1 MAHERFDIW
10 EEHSTGAL
18 TSKLPWRAQL
28 IGAVAYFP
36 TKESAERFVD
46 RSAEGQG
53 AAGSEI
59 D

>member
-28 IGAVAYFP
+28 INQVAYFP
-36 TKESAERFVD
+36 TKESAERFV
-46 RSAEGQG
+46 
-53 AAGSEI
+53 AGVQKARERLGLK
-59 D
+59 